1 MRSLIVL
8 PALAA
13 LGASQSTTVSTDLP
27 ADVNPTPDAL
37 DLAFLRSAAV
47 PTYST
52 VEGASSQDIPYAT
65 ATAIAAIKAEQSETP
80 LSVFPAVTS
89 VAINADGDDGAS
101 ASATATA
108 TATAAKRDVE
118 KRTACAPQATISNYY
133 NVDVSTYESF
143 KADSI
148 IASVANAAPTPTGY
162 FQNFKNQ
169 DGANSAYAYMGYTV
183 LETGYDVN
191 ACAKTCSDKDGCLAF
206 NIYFERD
213 PTVEPGDVDGCR
225 DPEAF
230 ANIKCSFWG
239 SALDTTT
246 ANNYGQW
253 RADFHVGIAG
263 SNAYTSYE
271 VGGPVAGWTDPLS
284 LDNAAL
290 NAPLRDCA
298 GTWTYMGYKLFQNT
312 PFDPTLCAAACDS
325 QTEYNIAHPPSSG
338 YTPFC
343 AAFGTY
349 LLTMT
354 NSTGSYVQGQMCTMY
369 TSAWGKEYAVNTAS
383 YDDSIGAKY
392 TYSYSYFY
400 SKSSLQP
407 VCDADLSYLQS
418 EGGDFCTSY
427 LAYSAPV
434 TTTTAVIT
442 PSGFTTKLTTVATT
456 TTTVAGTVTGAA
468 VWKRQ
473 DAATDNATTVLATA
487 TDYTTVASLATD
499 SVAILTTIVAATIP
513 SNDTLSTSAALAKR
527 SSAAAA
533 AIATP
538 ASISAWASA
547 KISAACS
554 RVATGTSTLTATSTA
569 PLLTTTVAATAAA
582 TVGSC
587 TLPTQLPGLFAWTPL
602 AGAWDGAAGAP
613 AGNPSGA
620 HYGESFTAQLPFSVK
635 AFGTSASVVS
645 VGTDGYVSF
654 GDVALHAYSDLGG
667 GIYIYPGAAH
677 GVFYRV
683 SGAVGSR
690 RLAFAW
696 YAATVGWGH
705 QSTHVTMEFRE
716 DEENVV
722 YYKYFD
728 VTQDAPW
735 GDRAD
740 VYVQKGDSVTR
751 MEAYGTKIDTG
762 AQYRV
767 VTNADGSASSV
778 KTLHDRV
785 ECCTKQGWHSCTEF
799 GADGSVA

>member
-1 MRSLIVL
+1 MRSFIVL

-13 LGASQSTTVSTDLP
+13 LGASQSTTVSTDIP

-65 ATAIAAIKAEQSETP
+65 ATAIAAVKADQSETP

-89 VAINADGDDGAS
+89 VAINADGEDGA
-101 ASATATA
+101 AATATA
-108 TATAAKRDVE
+108 TATAAADKRDVHGQLVE

-133 NVDVSTYESF
+133 NVDVSTYDTF
-143 KADSI
+143 KADAV
-148 IASVANAAPTPTGY
+148 IASVANAAPTPQGY

-169 DGANSAYAYMGYTV
+169 DGANSAYAYLGYTV
-183 LETGYDVN
+183 LDTGYDVN
-191 ACAKTCSDKDGCLAF
+191 SCAETCTSKDGCLAF

-213 PTVEPGDVDGCR
+213 PTLEPGDVDGCR

-271 VGGPVAGWTDPLS
+271 VGGPISGWTDPLS
-284 LDNAAL
+284 LNNAAL

-298 GTWTYMGYKLFQNT
+298 GTWTYMGYKLFQDG
-312 PFDPTLCAAACDS
+312 PFDPTLCAAACDA

-343 AAFGTY
+343 AGFGTY

-369 TSAWGKEYAVNTAS
+369 TSAWGSEYAVNTAS

-392 TYSYSYFY
+392 TYSYSFFY

-418 EGGDFCTSY
+418 EGADFCTSY

-442 PSGFTTKLTTVATT
+442 PSGFTTKVTTVATT
-456 TTTVAGTVTGAA
+456 TVTVAGTVTGNA
-468 VWKRQ
+468 VWKRE
-473 DAATDNATTVLATA
+473 DTATNSSTTVLATA

-499 SVAILTTIVAATIP
+499 SLAILATVTVVPIP
-513 SNDTLSTSAALAKR
+513 SNDTLS
-527 SSAAAA
+527 SAAALQKRSV
-533 AIATP
+533 ATP
-538 ASISAWASA
+538 ASISGWASA
-547 KISAACS
+547 KVSAACS

-569 PLLTTTVAATAAA
+569 PTLTTTVAATATAS
-582 TVGSC
+582 VGSC
-587 TLPTQLPGLFAWTPL
+587 TLPTQLPALYSWTAL
-602 AGAWDGAAGAP
+602 AGAWDGTNGQP
-613 AGNPSGA
+613 ASNPTGA
-620 HYGESFTAQLPFSVK
+620 HYGESYTAQLPFSVC
-635 AFGTSASVVS
+635 AFGSCTSVLS
-645 VGTDGYVSF
+645 VGTDGYVSW
-654 GDVALHAYSDLGG
+654 GDVAIHAYTNLGY
-667 GIYIYPGAAH
+667 GIYIYPGGAH

-683 SGAVGSR
+683 SGSVGSR
-690 RLAFAW
+690 RLTIAW
-696 YAATVGWGH
+696 YGATIAWGH

-716 DEENVV
+716 DESNAV
-722 YYKYFD
+722 YFKYFD
-728 VTQDAPW
+728 VTQDASY
-735 GDRAD
+735 GNRAD
-740 VYVQKGDSVTR
+740 VYVSKNGAVTR
-751 MEAYGTKIDTG
+751 VEPSGTKIDTG
-762 AQYRV
+762 AQYKV
-767 VTNADGSASSV
+767 STSTDGTATSA

-799 GADGSVA
+799 GADGAVA